1 MGNLSSH
8 GAKAIKV
15 SKEGRNNNSGT
26 KKDIFFKWGDKNERT
41 IRLVGDFRW
50 VKTHWIGKS
59 AFGGRDVKLFE
70 DAAFSASNNA
80 LPNSIVCGAWDST
93 TESVSS
99 DKPCVICEIMK
110 KANQS
115 LKENGNDFDESQKK
129 MIQDVIFKCKATDNY
144 FFLCIDRDEP
154 YIAEGE
160 KGFKII
166 KMPPSLLEA
175 IINLDSKLTA
185 ADLNSDD
192 NGIDLV
198 IKKVA
203 PASGKGRTEYSVTP
217 VFEGVS
223 IKVTPL
229 TEEERSWNRPDLSK
243 MAGKAFDDSYLR
255 SCLTDDM
262 KIILSSEDGED
273 APF

>member
-15 SKEGRNNNSGT
+15 SREGRSSNSNNGQRKNLW
-26 KKDIFFKWGDKNERT
+26 FQWGDKTERT

-50 VKTHWIGKS
+50 QKAHWIGKS
-59 AFGGRDVKLFE
+59 NFGRDVKLFE
-70 DAAFSASNNA
+70 DAAFQGDNK
-80 LPNSIVCGAWDST
+80 LPNQIVCGAWDAA
-93 TESVSS
+93 TESISEDQHCIV
-99 DKPCVICEIMK
+99 CEIMK
-110 KANQS
+110 KADKIMKTS
-115 LKENGNDFDESQKK
+115 GKDFDESQKQ
-129 MIQDVIFKCKATDNY
+129 MINDVIFKCKPKDNY
-144 FFLCIDRDEP
+144 YFLCIDRDDP

-166 KMPPSLLEA
+166 QMPTTLLEA
-175 IINLDSKLTA
+175 ITNLDSKLTA

-192 NGIDLV
+192 HGIDIV
-198 IKKVA
+198 IKKSS
-203 PASGKGRTEYSVTP
+203 PASGKGKTEYSVTP

-229 TEEERSWNRPDLSK
+229 TDEEKSWQRPDLSK
-243 MAGKAFDDSYLR
+243 LTGKPYDNDFLR
-255 SCLTDDM
+255 ECLTDDM
-262 KIILSSEDGED
+262 QTILSSDEE